1 MQPVGLII
9 LIVLASLAVV
19 GVIAWTL
26 GGRWMRPGTPRA
38 RKREAP
44 APGAGG
50 VRTNR
55 EVKRVVVPARG
66 GDIARIVAA
75 RALAQAPAEAAPAT
89 ASVAPMA
96 VPAATELAAPA
107 APAEPAESIESV
119 DGAIDTSTG
128 DTTWPSTSWH
138 STSFHNTTWPAT
150 QPFALSQVPSYLAET
165 EPMPLETLTTAR

>member
-66 GDIARIVAA
+66 GDSARIVAA
-75 RALAQAPAEAAPAT
+75 QALAEAAPGT
-89 ASVAPMA
+89 ASVAPMG
-96 VPAATELAAPA
+96 VPATTELA
-107 APAEPAESIESV
+107 ETIESV

-138 STSFHNTTWPAT
+138 STSFHSTTWPAT
-150 QPFALSQVPSYLAET
+150 QPLALLQMPTYLAET
-165 EPMPLETLTTAR
+165 EPMPLEALTTAR

>member
-9 LIVLASLAVV
+9 LIVLASLGVV

-26 GGRWMRPGTPRA
+26 GGRWIRPGTPRT

-44 APGAGG
+44 APGAAG
-50 VRTNR
+50 VRANR

-75 RALAQAPAEAAPAT
+75 QVLAEAAPGT
-89 ASVAPMA
+89 APIAPMGM
-96 VPAATELAAPA
+96 PAST
-107 APAEPAESIESV
+107 EPAESMEGV

-138 STSFHNTTWPAT
+138 STTWPAT
-150 QPFALSQVPSYLAET
+150 QPFALSQVPTYLAET